1 MARKGGGHKDLL
13 TMEAHT
19 PSPKPQRY
27 QKKGGDWYN
36 QDYIDGSKTRGKKGT
51 QHQNGN
57 SPKEISTE
65 TEYLKKARKGGGHKG
80 LLATEHHKPSPT
92 PTNSES
98 KLGDWYYHDGI
109 NGKESLQKKE
119 SPAYS
124 PRKSN
129 VETSSASSEYLKM
142 ARKGG
147 GRKDLLMMTPHQ
159 ASPKPK
165 EAKKQNTDTT
175 PVNSPRTV
183 SSSNRESTEYLRLA
197 RKGGGHSDLLSNS
210 PRQCDSSVA
219 NRSDVMESARKIDP
233 NTSLRRSASMRH
245 RGPVSDYLGVARK
258 GGHHKDLLTM
268 PETSNFRRDQESRR
282 SLRSFRSPVTSQV
295 DGSPRP
301 RTAEPRPPA
310 WMGGS
315 GPERVG
321 TPVKRT
327 LIAPF
332 AYHEGSLG
340 AARNPDKI

>member
-1 MARKGGGHKDLL
+1 MLARKSGGHSDLL

-27 QKKGGDWYN
+27 QKKGGDWHN
-36 QDYIDGSKTRGKKGT
+36 QDYVDGSKTRGKKG
-51 QHQNGN
+51 
-57 SPKEISTE
+57 
-65 TEYLKKARKGGGHKG
+65 
-80 LLATEHHKPSPT
+80 LLATERHKPSPT
-92 PTNSES
+92 PRNSES

-119 SPAYS
+119 SPANS

-129 VETSSASSEYLKM
+129 VETSPASSEYLKM

-147 GRKDLLMMTPHQ
+147 GHKDLLMMTPHQ
-159 ASPKPK
+159 AIPKPK
-165 EAKKQNTDTT
+165 EVKKQNTDAT
-175 PVNSPRTV
+175 PVKSHRTA
-183 SSSNRESTEYLRLA
+183 SSSNMDSTEYLKLA
-197 RKGGGHSDLLSNS
+197 RKGGGHPDLLSNS
-210 PRQCDSSVA
+210 PRQYDSSVA
-219 NRSDVMESARKIDP
+219 NRSDVMDGPRIIEP

-245 RGPVSDYLGVARK
+245 RGPVSDYLGIARK
-258 GGHHKDLLTM
+258 GGHHKDLLAM

-295 DGSPRP
+295 DGPPRP
-301 RTAEPRPPA
+301 RTAEPRQPA

-315 GPERVG
+315 GPDRVT

-327 LIAPF
+327 LVAPF